1 MMSKKTRRI
10 LALVVIVALFSS
22 LETLIKAMI
31 VIPTIQILL
40 IDFDEF
46 NQINEEEGYE
56 YE

>member
-1 MMSKKTRRI
+1 MSKKTRRI